1 MPHNN
6 ASKLIEN
13 HPPIPHTGVV
23 KIQIWAVH
31 DIASTNMSGICDDLW
46 GSFIPSKSGLHIGF
60 SWFLI
65 GAKDLSPHGELK
77 LSWLGKRARAF
88 QIETL

>member
-1 MPHNN
+1 
-6 ASKLIEN
+6 
-13 HPPIPHTGVV
+13 
-23 KIQIWAVH
+23 
-31 DIASTNMSGICDDLW
+31 MSGICDHLW

-65 GAKDLSPHGELK
+65 GAKDLSLDGELK